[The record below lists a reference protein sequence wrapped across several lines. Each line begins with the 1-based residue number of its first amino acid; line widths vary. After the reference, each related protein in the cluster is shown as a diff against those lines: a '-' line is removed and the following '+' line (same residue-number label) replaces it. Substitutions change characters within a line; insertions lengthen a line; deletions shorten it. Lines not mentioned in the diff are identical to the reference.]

1 MVLGNPDQGSLVPG
15 FIVVNTGSGQLK
27 EPQEK
32 SGGQLLLG
40 LVISHQEEHVQVAT
54 YLLVEPESQGLSC
67 HLSLNLFTYLPHSLA
82 HIFRVLMTAY
92 TFSLVLLARKE

>member
-1 MVLGNPDQGSLVPG
+1 MVLGNPDEGSLVPG
-15 FIVVNTGSGQLK
+15 FIAVNIGNGQLK
-27 EPQEK
+27 ELQEK

-54 YLLVEPESQGLSC
+54 YLLVEPVSQGLSC
-67 HLSLNLFTYLPHSLA
+67 HLSLDLFTYPPHPLA

-92 TFSLVLLARKE
+92 RFSLVLLARKQ